1 MKNNTINY
9 PYIKPKRI
17 KSVINPRSSL
27 NLTKNNTINSQTVS
41 NLYNSLNKDDLS
53 KIGIQRLQTDYSII
67 PQLYKEKININQ
79 KPIFKNRTLSVN
91 QKKKKDYLKEPESKK
106 ALRGKLRY
114 LVKNNI
120 ILCEK
125 NFNPRNF
132 TESITHKRI
141 KEFKSRFKN
150 IDYKNK
156 VGIFTNKY
164 PDLLNNGNK
173 FYTRY
178 FDNFISPDEL
188 LNRYFDKNEIFLI
201 KSDPVFFNFGPNFQ
215 NVKFFKKKTLKE
227 TLDEEEKIGQNKIL
241 DATMKKSLNQTKK
254 KIGSYL
260 NYYSSIISKQG
271 FIKS

>member
-9 PYIKPKRI
+9 PYIKPKGV
-17 KSVINPRSSL
+17 KSVINQRASF
-27 NLTKNNTINSQTVS
+27 NLAKNNIINSNISS
-41 NLYNSLNKDDLS
+41 NAYNSLNKDDLS
-53 KIGIQRLQTDYSII
+53 KIDIQRLQTDYSIT
-67 PQLYKEKININQ
+67 PSFDKKKIKFNQ
-79 KPIFKNRTLSVN
+79 KRIFKNRTLSVN
-91 QKKKKDYLKEPESKK
+91 QKRKQDYLKEPESKK

-114 LVKNNI
+114 IIKNNI

-125 NFNPRNF
+125 NFHPRNF
-132 TESITHKRI
+132 TESITHRRI

-150 IDYKNK
+150 MDYWNK
-156 VGIFTNKY
+156 VGIFTNKF
-164 PDLLNNGNK
+164 PDLLNNGDK

-188 LNRYFDKNEIFLI
+188 LNKYFSKNEIFLI
-201 KSDPVFFNFGPNFQ
+201 KSDPVFFNFGQNFQ

-227 TLDEEEKIGQNKIL
+227 TLNEEDKIGHDKII
-241 DATMKKSLNQTKK
+241 DVAMKKSLNQTKK

-260 NYYSSIISKQG
+260 NYYSSIMSKQV

>member
-27 NLTKNNTINSQTVS
+27 NLTKNNTINSHTAS

-114 LVKNNI
+114 LIKNNI

-241 DATMKKSLNQTKK
+241 DVTMKKSLNQTKK

>member
-9 PYIKPKRI
+9 PYMKPKRI

-27 NLTKNNTINSQTVS
+27 NLTKNNTINSHTAS

-53 KIGIQRLQTDYSII
+53 KIDIQRLQTDYSII

-79 KPIFKNRTLSVN
+79 KSIFKNRTLSVN

-114 LVKNNI
+114 LIKNNI

-241 DATMKKSLNQTKK
+241 DVTMKKSLNQTKK

>member
-27 NLTKNNTINSQTVS
+27 NLTKNNTINSHTAS

-53 KIGIQRLQTDYSII
+53 KIDIQRLQTDYSII

-79 KPIFKNRTLSVN
+79 KPHFKNRTLSVN

-114 LVKNNI
+114 LIKNNI

-241 DATMKKSLNQTKK
+241 DVTMKKSLNQTKK